1 MNIKKINKSLLIFLR
16 IFLILAIFIEIY
28 EQRWFTLFITILTI
42 ILTYLPGIFEKKYKI
57 DIPDFF
63 EIGIIL
69 FIYSSLYLGEVQK
82 FYLKFWWWDLL
93 LHFLSAIALGIIGL
107 VILLLLYE
115 KRKISTKPFWI
126 SLFAFSF
133 ALSIGTLWE
142 IFEFFIDI
150 IIGSN
155 MQKSGLIDTMTDL
168 IIDGIG
174 ALITSIFGYLYI
186 KNKKTSFI
194 SKILDNFIK
203 EFKKT

>member
-1 MNIKKINKSLLIFLR
+1 MDIKKLNKYLLIFLR
-16 IFLILAIFIEIY
+16 ISLILAIFIEIY
-28 EQRWFTLFITILTI
+28 EQRWFTLFITFLTI
-42 ILTYLPGIFEKKYKI
+42 LLTYIPGIFEKKYKI

-63 EIGIIL
+63 EIGIVL

-142 IFEFFIDI
+142 IFEFFIDSL
-150 IIGSN
+150 IGSN
-155 MQKSGLIDTMTDL
+155 MQKSGLTDTMTDL

-174 ALITSIFGYLYI
+174 GLITAIFGYLYI

-194 SKILDNFIK
+194 SKILENFIK
-203 EFKKT
+203 ELKNK